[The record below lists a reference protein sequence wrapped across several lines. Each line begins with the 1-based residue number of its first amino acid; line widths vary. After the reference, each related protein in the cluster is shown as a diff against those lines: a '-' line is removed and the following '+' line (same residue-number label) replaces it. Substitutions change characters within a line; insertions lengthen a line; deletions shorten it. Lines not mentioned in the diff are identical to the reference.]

1 MKMSVALVVGAVLGL
16 TLAATVAYLWLIGLA
31 PQFEKQL
38 SHH

>member
-1 MKMSVALVVGAVLGL
+1 MFRAVTIGA
-16 TLAATVAYLWLIGLA
+16 AAGIAIAAISSYLWLIGLA